1 MKHFYNDIHGWFT
14 FPDLYSRVVSQF
26 PSGSH
31 FVEIGVWKGKSASYM
46 AVEILNSKK
55 KIQFDCIDTW
65 EGSEEH
71 LDVGGEAF
79 EPNLLTN
86 KDWLWE
92 SFLSNI
98 SAVKTVIN
106 PIRKHSLEAVDLYG
120 DNSLDFVFIDAAHD
134 YENVT
139 KDIQAWFPKVKDG
152 GIIAGH
158 DYTWGPEVKKAAD
171 DFFGAKG
178 LPVMEEEGCWIVNKT
193 S

>member
-14 FPDLYSRVVSQF
+14 FPDLYSRVVSRF

-31 FVEIGVWKGKSASYM
+31 FVEIGVWKGKSACYM

-55 KIQFDCIDTW
+55 KIQFDCVDTW
-65 EGSEEH
+65 EGSDEH

-86 KDWLWE
+86 KDWIWE

-98 SAVKTVIN
+98 STVKTVIN

-120 DNSLDFVFIDAAHD
+120 GNSLDFVFIDAAHD

-139 KDIQAWFPKVKDG
+139 KDIQAWFPKVKAG

-171 DFFGAKG
+171 DFFRAKG